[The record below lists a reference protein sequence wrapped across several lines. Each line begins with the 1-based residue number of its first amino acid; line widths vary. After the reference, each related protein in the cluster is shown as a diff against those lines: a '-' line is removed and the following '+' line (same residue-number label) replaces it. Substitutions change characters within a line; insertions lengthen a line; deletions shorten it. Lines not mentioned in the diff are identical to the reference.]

1 MPFFSPVKKAPLD
14 TASAQEKT
22 DTNTSM
28 VGVGGVKP
36 EDTTHTCTNTK
47 PHKPTKI
54 KRSRRRSIAKD
65 FSQLQTTGRVHK
77 AMQEQRRVCLPPKK
91 SHPIPPPPPPWTK
104 HRVIYVPGGGALT
117 ANVKCVLPTP
127 KKTLVVEGKK
137 KTNKNK
143 TKHIKRKRRKRRSTV
158 KDFGQ
163 ILKTPTTSKPPTTTY
178 QISKSMLLD
187 EMMFTYN

>member
-1 MPFFSPVKKAPLD
+1 
-14 TASAQEKT
+14 
-22 DTNTSM
+22 
-28 VGVGGVKP
+28 
-36 EDTTHTCTNTK
+36 
-47 PHKPTKI
+47 
-54 KRSRRRSIAKD
+54 
-65 FSQLQTTGRVHK
+65 
-77 AMQEQRRVCLPPKK
+77 
-91 SHPIPPPPPPWTK
+91 
-104 HRVIYVPGGGALT
+104 VIYVPGGGALT

-127 KKTLVVEGKK
+127 QKTLVVEGKK
-137 KTNKNK
+137 KTNKNKK